1 MKFWWF
7 DKKQKP
13 YENIWF
19 SAQTVFWL
27 PAEES
32 TNSSCTGSNSVR
44 SVRNLNQ
51 WHGFKDSD
59 LSIQGQHLH
68 TLHLVFATWK
78 STFKNSCKVLENQ
91 EEEIFQTTQDQANI
105 VCCCLEI
112 LSSDITLWTDPK
124 IIQDSVWFDLEILS

>member
-7 DKKQKP
+7 DKKQKS

-78 STFKNSCKVLENQ
+78 STFKNSCKGLENQ
-91 EEEIFQTTQDQANI
+91 EEEIFQTTQAQANI
-105 VCCCLEI
+105 VLSCLEI
-112 LSSDITLWTDPK
+112 LSSDLTLWTDPK
-124 IIQDSVWFDLEILS
+124 TIKESVWFDLEILS